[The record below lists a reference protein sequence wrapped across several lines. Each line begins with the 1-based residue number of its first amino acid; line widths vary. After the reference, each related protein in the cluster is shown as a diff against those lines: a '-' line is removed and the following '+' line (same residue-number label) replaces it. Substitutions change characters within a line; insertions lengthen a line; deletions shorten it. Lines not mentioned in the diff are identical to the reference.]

1 MIYYPHIS
9 SDWDEFVRS
18 RGYGQALSDV
28 ISCVVTEERNG
39 IFDLELE
46 YPYGGANAQMI
57 DVSAIIAAKTE
68 PDGTLEPFRIF
79 SVDKDVNGLMRVKAH
94 AAVYDTDGIIL
105 EPFSVS
111 TLNTLIT
118 KLNGHDN
125 PAGLPIFRVSQSGW
139 IDAPAEMEIA
149 VPTSLFACLG
159 QAAETVDGE
168 LKYHFNH
175 STGFYEITIM
185 SDRGSAVN
193 AAIGYGIN
201 ILTFDQ
207 EENNED
213 VYTAIYPYYYD
224 DNAQT
229 LVKLPEKT
237 VSTGATGKARILP
250 VDLTRE
256 FQTTPTVAQ
265 LRTAAN
271 AYVSEHSFV
280 PAVSTA
286 FDFVPLA
293 STTEYSDQGE
303 AQRISLCDTITVQA
317 AQIGVSV
324 TAKVVKTVYNV
335 LLSKYAGL
343 TAGSIMP
350 TIADT
355 IARLEKD
362 VKK

>member
-9 SDWDEFVRS
+9 TDWDEFVRS

-28 ISCVVTEERNG
+28 IACTVTEERNG

-46 YPYGGANAQMI
+46 YPYGGANAQLI
-57 DVSAIIAAKTE
+57 EVNAIIAAKTE
-68 PDGTLEPFRIF
+68 PGGTPEPFRIY
-79 SVDKDVNGLMRVKAH
+79 SVDKDVNGLMRVQAH

-118 KLNGHDN
+118 KLNGHDS

-139 IDAPAEMEIA
+139 IDAPADMEIA
-149 VPTSLFACLG
+149 VPTSLFACIG

-185 SDRGSAVN
+185 SDRGATVN
-193 AAIGYGIN
+193 ATIGYGIN
-201 ILTFDQ
+201 ILTLDQ
-207 EENNED
+207 QEDNED

-224 DNAQT
+224 DNTQT

-237 VSTGATGKARILP
+237 VSTGATGKTRILT

-265 LRTAAN
+265 LRAAAN
-271 AYVSEHSFV
+271 AYVAENSFGLTE
-280 PAVSTA
+280 STA
-286 FDFVPLA
+286 FDFVPLE
-293 STTEYSDQGE
+293 STTEYADQGE
-303 AQRISLCDTITVQA
+303 AQRIRLCDTVSVKA
-317 AQIGVSV
+317 DEIGVNVS
-324 TAKVVKTVYNV
+324 AKVVKTVYNV
-335 LLSKYAGL
+335 LLEKFDKL
-343 TAGSIMP
+343 TVGEIRKN
-350 TIADT
+350 IADT
-355 IARLEKD
+355 IAQLEKD